1 MGLAGSFPLRL
12 LVENAYLVSKSAAQ
26 IPEVVS
32 PNRAAATEA
41 SEQACN
47 NNDTGADTFLN
58 SLTWPFP
65 PPAQTA
71 EPWMNAGSEALLIG
85 NALKKSAQLLTL
97 ALRQRCAE

>member
-1 MGLAGSFPLRL
+1 VLEIVTSN
-12 LVENAYLVSKSAAQ
+12 E
-26 IPEVVS
+26 
-32 PNRAAATEA
+32 AAASEA

-47 NNDTGADTFLN
+47 NNDTGAAAFLN

-71 EPWMNAGSEALLIG
+71 EAWMNAGSEALLIG